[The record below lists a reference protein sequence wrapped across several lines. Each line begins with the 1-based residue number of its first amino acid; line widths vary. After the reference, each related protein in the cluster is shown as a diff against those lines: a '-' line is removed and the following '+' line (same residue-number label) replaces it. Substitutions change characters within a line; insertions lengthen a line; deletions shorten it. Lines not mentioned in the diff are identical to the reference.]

1 MWPSYKLDKDFK
13 FIEIGIW
20 EDGSCAA
27 NVIGYANNAEI
38 DKYGKLNA
46 KLKVDYDIGLF
57 NIEETAQLVDLG
69 HDLCINF
76 GIEFA
81 KAVEVGELSVSDT
94 YFMLNM

>member
-1 MWPSYKLDKDFK
+1 MCGLATSWTNQNKDFR

-20 EDGSCAA
+20 EDGSCAVHA
-27 NVIGYANNAEI
+27 IGYANNAEI
-38 DKYGKLNA
+38 DKYGVLNA
-46 KLKVDYDIGLF
+46 KLKVDHDIGLF

-81 KAVEVGELSVSDT
+81 KAVEVGEFSVSDT
-94 YFMLNM
+94 